1 MGKLAPKNAF
11 FFCEIL
17 IENVTKPFENL
28 ELNV

>member
-11 FFCEIL
+11 FREIL
-17 IENVTKPFENL
+17 IENVNKPFENL